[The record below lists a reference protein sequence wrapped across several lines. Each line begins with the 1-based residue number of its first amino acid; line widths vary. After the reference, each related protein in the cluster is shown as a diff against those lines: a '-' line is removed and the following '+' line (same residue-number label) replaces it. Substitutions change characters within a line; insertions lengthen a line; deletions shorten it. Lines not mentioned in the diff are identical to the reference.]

1 MSYQS
6 HCLSFFSLEG
16 HPLSVS
22 VDRAGGGAAA
32 ALPSYDPDNS
42 FLQHTSPHVGQ
53 VHLQL
58 GGDEGKANL
67 EDWVPLEDGASESH
81 PAKEAG
87 PAAGEEVVL
96 PEKNRILTLFL
107 EMDTQTLEGVSK
119 EMDLY
124 QRKVYL

>member
-22 VDRAGGGAAA
+22 VDRVGGGAAA
-32 ALPSYDPDNS
+32 VLPSYDPDNS

-58 GGDEGKANL
+58 GGDEGEANL
-67 EDWVPLEDGASESH
+67 KGWVPLEDGASEYH

-87 PAAGEEVVL
+87 PTAAAEEVAL
-96 PEKNRILTLFL
+96 PEKNKSLTLLL
-107 EMDTQTLEGVSK
+107 EIEDVSK
-119 EMDLY
+119 DMDLC
-124 QRKVYL
+124 QRQVYLYCSS